1 MATHN
6 EHFNITVAAAA
17 TFLGRRASFFKYV
30 SVSINRIISL

>member
-17 TFLGRRASFFKYV
+17 TFLGRHAGGGGTFQTAQSHF
-30 SVSINRIISL
+30 